1 MDEATE
7 ALVKELHEKIAARD
21 RIIAERDETIRA
33 LKGELIKKSVEADY
47 PVDDLS

>member
-1 MDEATE
+1 MDETDHKE
-7 ALVKELHEKIAARD
+7 MKELHEKIAARD

-33 LKGELIKKSVEADY
+33 LTGELIKKSVEVDY